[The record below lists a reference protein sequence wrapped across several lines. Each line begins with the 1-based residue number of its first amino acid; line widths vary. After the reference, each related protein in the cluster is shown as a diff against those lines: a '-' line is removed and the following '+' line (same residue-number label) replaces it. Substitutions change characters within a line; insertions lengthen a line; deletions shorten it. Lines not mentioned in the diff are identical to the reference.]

1 MRYLIGLI
9 LFVFLSTACAV
20 RLPVPRLGSA
30 TSLPYAKKYSQVYI
44 DEFDSSYTR
53 RFPLTYYLNDTYYK
67 DGGPVL
73 FYTGNEGPIEGFVDN
88 TQILLDI
95 APQLNAL
102 VVFAEHRYYG
112 STLPFG
118 GDSFKDTTKVAY
130 LSVEQALRD
139 YVQVVKDLR
148 ANYKKLGK
156 VVAVGG
162 SYGGMLA
169 AWARLTSPHVFDA
182 AWAASAPIAYFRNSG
197 VELGGFHKVLTNA
210 LVTFGCNTDAIIKA
224 FADLDHWGTTLKGLL
239 NLNKIFM
246 TDQKSQ
252 ITSKDDIQSLKY
264 FIRSTFESLGMA
276 NYPYSASFLRDNV
289 GAWPLRKACKNLAT
303 VQDDPS
309 ASVRGLKKAL
319 DAYFGSNYATCF
331 KDACDPIDKN
341 LGDLRGW
348 NWQSCTE
355 LAISICA
362 QGPPNDVFWPDC
374 YNTTQ
379 GNVPSFT
386 SFLKQQCDAINQDI
400 SGYQNRMIDFD
411 AVATYFGFDL
421 NGATNIILTNGNLD
435 PWSAG
440 ASPNIDGSSGLHSN
454 FASNSRRQDNIYVYN
469 IQYGAHHLDLRAP
482 NTCDPPTVTSAR
494 FQIVNILKCWT
505 GQNTD
510 NIDCS
515 RDALQW
521 DLPSWTLPTDPQ
533 SDCQYIYGQYP
544 WGQTAGGGSSGSSN
558 SPATGSSPATW
569 TPPSVSP
576 QTTTKQGIAAIVPAI
591 SVIISFVFI
600 SLAQVVHL

>member
-20 RLPVPRLGSA
+20 RPPVPRLASA
-30 TSLPYAKKYSQVYI
+30 TSLPYVKKYSPVYI
-44 DEFDSSYTR
+44 DEYDSSYTQH
-53 RFPLTYYLNDTYYK
+53 FSLTYYINDTYYK

-118 GDSFKDTTKVAY
+118 ADSFKDTTKVAY

-139 YVQVVKDLR
+139 YIQVVKDLR
-148 ANYKKLGK
+148 TNYPKLGK

-169 AWARLTSPHVFDA
+169 AWARLLHSHVFDA
-182 AWAASAPIAYFRNSG
+182 AWAASAPLAYFRNSG
-197 VELGGFHKVLTNA
+197 VEFGAFHKVLTNA
-210 LVTFGCNTDAIIKA
+210 LVTFGCSTDAVIKA
-224 FADLDHWGTTLKGLL
+224 FADLDNWGTTTKELQ

-246 TDQKSQ
+246 TDPKSKVKN
-252 ITSKDDIQSLKY
+252 KDDIQSLKY
-264 FIRSTFESLGMA
+264 FIRSTFESMAMA
-276 NYPYSASFLRDNV
+276 NYPYRASFLRDNV
-289 GAWPLRKACKNLAT
+289 GAWPFRKACKNLAT
-303 VQDDPS
+303 IQDDPS

-319 DAYFGSNYATCF
+319 DAYFGTNYPTCF
-331 KDACDPIDKN
+331 KDGCPDSIDQN

-386 SFLKQQCDAINQDI
+386 SYLQQQCDALNQDV

-421 NGATNIILTNGNLD
+421 KGATNIILTNGNLD

-440 ASPNIDGSSGLHSN
+440 APNIDVNSGRHSV
-454 FASNSRRQDNIYVYN
+454 FAPYSRLQDNIYVYN
-469 IQYGAHHLDLRAP
+469 IEYGAHHLDLRAP
-482 NTCDPPTVTSAR
+482 NTCDPPTVTNAR

-505 GQNTD
+505 GQNVG

-515 RDALQW
+515 RGALQW
-521 DLPSWTLPTDPQ
+521 PLPSWTLPTEPK

-544 WGQTAGGGSSGSSN
+544 WGQTVDQSSSSS
-558 SPATGSSPATW
+558 SPATGSSPTSW
-569 TPPSVSP
+569 TSPSVSP
-576 QTTTKQGIAAIVPAI
+576 QPTTKKGMAAIVPAI

-600 SLAQVVHL
+600 SLAHFMHL